1 MIKIS
6 SYTKIIKGTTVLK
19 DINLTFENGR
29 IYGLRGRNGSGK
41 TMLMRAICGLII
53 PTEGHIEID
62 GKILGSELSFPPS
75 VGVLIE
81 NPAFLDNRT
90 GLQNLKL
97 LATIN
102 NKITEDDIKNAL
114 IKVGLDPQD
123 KRKFRKYSLGMK
135 QKLGIA
141 AAIMESPELLILDE
155 PLNALDADGV
165 DKVRKILIDFKSR
178 GATVIIACHD
188 REELEMLSD
197 EIVFIENGEIVHED

>member
-97 LATIN
+97 LAAIN